1 MDLFRATIARLERAK
16 IAKTWASLKIDAGLA
31 YDLVRRSFWYR
42 LSHTN
47 TLNREQR
54 AESPA
59 PEFISMGIYV
69 DRRNQ
74 PQAGDIFELD
84 DTLIPVPDVFLKLAK
99 ATELWYH
106 CMPLYG
112 IANCL
117 TKDVGLRGFKFE
129 FF

>member
-31 YDLVRRSFWYR
+31 YDL
-42 LSHTN
+42 
-47 TLNREQR
+47 R